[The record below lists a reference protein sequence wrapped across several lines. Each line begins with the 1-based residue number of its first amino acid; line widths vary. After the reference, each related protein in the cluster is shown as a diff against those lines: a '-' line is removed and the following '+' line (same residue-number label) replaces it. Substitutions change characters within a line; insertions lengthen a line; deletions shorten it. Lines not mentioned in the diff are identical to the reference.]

1 MIGSLLLNLNV
12 LLIFANV
19 LIFLLYLGTGL
30 HMLTEMLKYASPT
43 HVIRL
48 RTSVEGKNLPAGMF
62 WLDEPEGD
70 PAINLVEIRAA
81 QHSPRQ

>member
-1 MIGSLLLNLNV
+1 
-12 LLIFANV
+12 
-19 LIFLLYLGTGL
+19 
-30 HMLTEMLKYASPT
+30 MLTEMLKYASPT

-48 RTSVEGKNLPAGMF
+48 RTSVEGKNLPGGMF

-70 PAINLVEIRAA
+70 SAINLVEIRAA

>member
-48 RTSVEGKNLPAGMF
+48 RTSVEGKNLPGGMF

-70 PAINLVEIRAA
+70 SAINLVEIRAA